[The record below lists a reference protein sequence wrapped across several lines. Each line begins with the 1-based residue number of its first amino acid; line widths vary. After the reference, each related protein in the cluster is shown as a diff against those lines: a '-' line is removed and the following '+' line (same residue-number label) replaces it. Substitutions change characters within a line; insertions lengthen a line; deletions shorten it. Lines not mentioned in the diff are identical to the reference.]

1 MPVARLPCLLFGRPP
16 PAACPNVAQAPS
28 RPRPPR
34 SSVTQVSGS
43 SSPCCGRSLL
53 VIFYTFEPG
62 IASLHKE
69 NNTFFKKI
77 MIFDPILPC
86 QNRLWD
92 LPWASRSGPFLA
104 LCLSKVPLKYNTFAL
119 GTQKCA
125 PGEHKGDIFVK
136 RQTYSLKICFL
147 YSFKAHFWMV
157 PIFDDFAPSL
167 FSPSAS
173 GPSLPSSEA
182 PFWDPLGGHLG
193 LFLGLLGCPE
203 SAPEGI
209 ESPC

>member
-1 MPVARLPCLLFGRPP
+1 MPKVPVARLPCLLFGPPP
-16 PAACPNVAQAPS
+16 PAAPVIGAQAPS
-28 RPRPPR
+28 RPWAPR
-34 SSVTQVSGS
+34 SSLTQASGS
-43 SSPCCGRSLL
+43 SSPCCARSLL

-77 MIFDPILPC
+77 MIFDPILPS

-92 LPWASRSGPFLA
+92 LPWGSRSGPFLA
-104 LCLSKVPLKYNTFAL
+104 LCFSKVPLKYNTFAP

-136 RQTYSLKICFL
+136 RQSYSLKICFL

-173 GPSLPSSEA
+173 GSSLPSSEA
-182 PFWDPLGGHLG
+182 PFGTLSGAIWAS
-193 LFLGLLGCPE
+193 FWAC
-203 SAPEGI
+203 
-209 ESPC
+209 